1 MVKFETGQGKARRTV
16 SYSVRFTEDAESDL
30 LGLYDYLLEQDPHTT
45 HIAELAL
52 QSIVH
57 VLDLLRQFP

>member
-1 MVKFETGQGKARRTV
+1 MVKFETGQGKARRIV

-30 LGLYDYLLEQDPHTT
+30 LRLYDYLLEQDPHTT

-52 QSIVH
+52 QSIVRA
-57 VLDLLRQFP
+57 LDLLRHFP